1 MFPASKNIKLWGGGT
16 PSKQRVIEKKFFYFF
31 IVAEIRSDETPSIF
45 NFKKGEIMK
54 HPTEQVKVFKVNFV
68 YDRLLI
74 LQTYEREPCRSECR
88 FHFWSDRSFS
98 DSCQL
103 TNTSASCGKGGWVN
117 G

>member
-54 HPTEQVKVFKVNFV
+54 HPIE
-68 YDRLLI
+68 
-74 LQTYEREPCRSECR
+74 ES
-88 FHFWSDRSFS
+88 
-98 DSCQL
+98 
-103 TNTSASCGKGGWVN
+103 
-117 G
+117 